1 MLEENLARVCAAAV
15 GAVLAVAG
23 ASKLLDMESWR
34 RDARAQ
40 AVWPIVANVLPY
52 VEILIG
58 ATLVALPPN
67 PATLG
72 AATALLLVFT
82 VFLVVSVA
90 TGSTVPC
97 ACFGAVRRRP
107 PGWRDVAR
115 NLALMSLLVAAA
127 TIAG

>member
-1 MLEENLARVCAAAV
+1 MEENLARVFAAVV

-40 AVWPIVANVLPY
+40 AVWPFVANVLPF

-58 ATLVALPPN
+58 ATLVALPPS
-67 PATLG
+67 PPTLG

-82 VFLVVSVA
+82 VFLAVSIA
-90 TGSTVPC
+90 AGSTVPC

-107 PGWRDVAR
+107 PGWRDVVR
-115 NLALMSLLVAAA
+115 NLALMSMLVASASL
-127 TIAG
+127 AG